1 MTPRRTPLF
10 VEFSG
15 QEYWSGLP
23 FPSPGDLP
31 IPGIEP
37 RSPALQAD
45 SLLSEP
51 PGKPSSATKE
61 AIMQQVEKAHSLQRR
76 PRAAKKK
83 SMYYTHTHTHTHTH
97 TRKGFNACLSIP
109 IHYQKPWFY
118 AVKFI
123 LGTWTSGREL
133 WQSQPHV
140 SREAGHV
147 ASAQACLEEMVSSFL
162 LLVEATLPNA
172 TRTLHF

>member
-31 IPGIEP
+31 VPGIEP

>member
-31 IPGIEP
+31 VPGIEP

-83 SMYYTHTHTHTHTH
+83 SMYYTHTHTHTH

>member
-31 IPGIEP
+31 VPGIEP

-83 SMYYTHTHTHTHTH
+83 KACITHTHTHICE
-97 TRKGFNACLSIP
+97 GFNACLSIP

>member
-31 IPGIEP
+31 VPGIEP

-83 SMYYTHTHTHTHTH
+83 SMYYTHTHTHTHTC
-97 TRKGFNACLSIP
+97 KGFNACLSIP